1 MTEASLVERRHETI
15 PLVVGEIID
24 HEVVWAVVRL
34 HRCEKGFQVSV
45 EPERGRVNV
54 EVLRTGARIGH
65 STIVRPRA
73 MVGAGLPMSLRRRRS
88 TAGLTEFSQTAHL
101 VLRFDRLTVNMTTP
115 QDRVPTNASGSIDP
129 LVQARLD
136 RLAGRRS
143 ATPSPASPR
152 FAPPAPAA
160 QLNRPA
166 APPAR
171 AKRNHAAR
179 GSRATALA
187 VSLTAAG
194 ALSALFALTDGTS
207 GKIATASATAS
218 PTIPTIPPTSAATVS
233 PITAATTPI
242 TNVKAAAPTTA
253 AVTAAKTPV
262 SSASTATPGTAAP
275 KVASGL
281 AAGTFDGDVIDTRW
295 GPVQVAVT
303 IANGK
308 VTNVTTLT
316 SPNDK
321 QKSISINN
329 RATPILRSEALSVQ
343 SANIDSVS
351 GATYTSEGYASSL
364 QSALDRARGGAAS
377 VTA

>member
-1 MTEASLVERRHETI
+1 
-15 PLVVGEIID
+15 
-24 HEVVWAVVRL
+24 
-34 HRCEKGFQVSV
+34 
-45 EPERGRVNV
+45 
-54 EVLRTGARIGH
+54 
-65 STIVRPRA
+65 
-73 MVGAGLPMSLRRRRS
+73 
-88 TAGLTEFSQTAHL
+88 
-101 VLRFDRLTVNMTTP
+101 MTTP

-136 RLAGRRS
+136 RLAGRRGV
-143 ATPSPASPR
+143 TPPPASPR
-152 FAPPAPAA
+152 SAPPAPVA
-160 QLNRPA
+160 QLNSRTT
-166 APPAR
+166 PPAR

-187 VSLTAAG
+187 VSLTATG
-194 ALSALFALTDGTS
+194 ALSALFALTDGSTS
-207 GKIATASATAS
+207 GKIATAS
-218 PTIPTIPPTSAATVS
+218 PTISTTVGATVA
-233 PITAATTPI
+233 PITGATTPTTAATAPATATKTP
-242 TNVKAAAPTTA
+242 VKSASNAAPTTA
-253 AVTAAKTPV
+253 APKAA
-262 SSASTATPGTAAP
+262 SS
-275 KVASGL
+275 L

-295 GPVQVAVT
+295 GPVQVAIT

-308 VTNVTTLT
+308 ITNVTTLT

-364 QSALDRARGGAAS
+364 QSALDQARSGAAS

>member
-1 MTEASLVERRHETI
+1 
-15 PLVVGEIID
+15 
-24 HEVVWAVVRL
+24 
-34 HRCEKGFQVSV
+34 
-45 EPERGRVNV
+45 
-54 EVLRTGARIGH
+54 
-65 STIVRPRA
+65 
-73 MVGAGLPMSLRRRRS
+73 
-88 TAGLTEFSQTAHL
+88 
-101 VLRFDRLTVNMTTP
+101 MTTP

-136 RLAGRRS
+136 RLAGRRGE
-143 ATPSPASPR
+143 TPLPTPLRCAPR
-152 FAPPAPAA
+152 APVS
-160 QLNRPA
+160 QTNTRTS
-166 APPAR
+166 PPAR

-187 VSLTAAG
+187 VSLTATG
-194 ALSALFALTDGTS
+194 ALSALFALTDGSIS
-207 GKIATASATAS
+207 GKIATAG
-218 PTIPTIPPTSAATVS
+218 PTIPTTSVATAAPTTG
-233 PITAATTPI
+233 ATTPI
-242 TNVKAAAPTTA
+242 TTAKSAAPTTA
-253 AVTAAKTPV
+253 AQAPVAAAKTPAT
-262 SSASTATPGTAAP
+262 SATTAAPATAAP
-275 KVASGL
+275 KAASGL
-281 AAGTFDGDVIDTRW
+281 SAGTFDGDVIGTRW

-308 VTNVTTLT
+308 ITNVTTLA

-364 QSALDRARGGAAS
+364 QSALDQARGGAAS

>member
-1 MTEASLVERRHETI
+1 M
-15 PLVVGEIID
+15 
-24 HEVVWAVVRL
+24 
-34 HRCEKGFQVSV
+34 
-45 EPERGRVNV
+45 
-54 EVLRTGARIGH
+54 
-65 STIVRPRA
+65 
-73 MVGAGLPMSLRRRRS
+73 
-88 TAGLTEFSQTAHL
+88 
-101 VLRFDRLTVNMTTP
+101 
-115 QDRVPTNASGSIDP
+115 PTHASGSIDP

-136 RLAGRRS
+136 RLAGRRGV
-143 ATPSPASPR
+143 TPPPASPR
-152 FAPPAPAA
+152 FAPPAPPAA
-160 QLNRPA
+160 QLNRPTT
-166 APPAR
+166 PPAR

-179 GSRATALA
+179 GSRAAALA
-187 VSLTAAG
+187 VSLTTAG

-207 GKIATASATAS
+207 GKIATAS
-218 PTIPTIPPTSAATVS
+218 PTIPTTPHGTVAPTTG
-233 PITAATTPI
+233 TTTPI
-242 TNVKAAAPTTA
+242 KTAKAAAPTTA

-262 SSASTATPGTAAP
+262 SSASTSAPATAAP
-275 KVASGL
+275 KAASGL

-303 IANGK
+303 IASGK
-308 VTNVTTLT
+308 ITNVSTLT

-351 GATYTSEGYASSL
+351 GATYTSEGYAQSL

>member
-1 MTEASLVERRHETI
+1 M
-15 PLVVGEIID
+15 
-24 HEVVWAVVRL
+24 
-34 HRCEKGFQVSV
+34 
-45 EPERGRVNV
+45 
-54 EVLRTGARIGH
+54 
-65 STIVRPRA
+65 
-73 MVGAGLPMSLRRRRS
+73 
-88 TAGLTEFSQTAHL
+88 
-101 VLRFDRLTVNMTTP
+101 
-115 QDRVPTNASGSIDP
+115 PTNPSGSIDP

-136 RLAGRRS
+136 RLAGRRGV
-143 ATPSPASPR
+143 TPPPASPR
-152 FAPPAPAA
+152 FAPPAPPAA
-160 QLNRPA
+160 QLNRPTT
-166 APPAR
+166 PPAR

-179 GSRATALA
+179 GSRAAALA
-187 VSLTAAG
+187 FSLTATG
-194 ALSALFALTDGTS
+194 ALSALFALSDGSTS
-207 GKIATASATAS
+207 GKIATAS
-218 PTIPTIPPTSAATVS
+218 PTIPTTPHGTVAPTTG
-233 PITAATTPI
+233 TTTPI
-242 TNVKAAAPTTA
+242 KTAKAAAPTTA

-262 SSASTATPGTAAP
+262 SSASTSAPATAAP
-275 KVASGL
+275 KAASGL

-351 GATYTSEGYASSL
+351 GATYTSEGYAQSL
-364 QSALDRARGGAAS
+364 QSALDQARGGAAS